1 MNTLKNK
8 YDFESRLATKDE
20 ITALVE
26 FLAEKNWQDSLKH
39 KKPSRSKKSKLEAEN
54 FIKKEQLI
62 IQELIG
68 KKVLVQDYKKFEVSI
83 FVYNYIEE
91 HDKNTVTSLT
101 NRILKT
107 KKGMEL
113 LENEDILF
121 NVKGLKNRK
130 YHTKKVR
137 SGRHSRP
144 KNESIQKT
152 LEIKNYIKTNP
163 GLRMDD
169 VCQKFGFSKTTYY
182 RAIKWLE
189 HRDN

>member
-1 MNTLKNK
+1 MISNIKDK
-8 YDFESRLATKDE
+8 YSFELRLATKDE
-20 ITALVE
+20 IAALAE
-26 FLAEKNWQDSLKH
+26 FLAKKNWKDSLNLKY
-39 KKPSRSKKSKLEAEN
+39 KKPSRSKKAKVEAEN
-54 FIKKEQLI
+54 FINKEQLI

-83 FVYNYIEE
+83 FVYNYIQE

-101 NRILKT
+101 SRILKT

-121 NVKGLKNRK
+121 NIKGLKNRR
-130 YHTKKVR
+130 YHTKKVK
-137 SGRHSRP
+137 SGRP

-163 GLRMDD
+163 ELRMDD

-182 RAIKWLE
+182 RALRWLE
-189 HRDN
+189 YRNN

>member
-8 YDFESRLATKDE
+8 YNFQLRLSTKGEIAT
-20 ITALVE
+20 LVE
-26 FLAEKNWQDSLKH
+26 FLAKKNWQDSLKY
-39 KKPSRSKKSKLEAEN
+39 KKPSTSKKAKLEAEN

-68 KKVLVQDYKKFEVSI
+68 EKVLVQDYKKFEVSI

-91 HDKNTVTSLT
+91 HDKNTVASLT
-101 NRILKT
+101 SRVLKT

-121 NVKGLKNRK
+121 NIKGLKNRR
-130 YHTKKVR
+130 YHTKKVK
-137 SGRHSRP
+137 SGRPGRP

-182 RAIKWLE
+182 WAIKWLE
-189 HRDN
+189 HREN